1 MAEGQATEPQRDQPT
16 EDKGRP
22 LRWAESA
29 KVAVGEGG
37 AVCSRALPENVL
49 VRPAVMEG
57 GRTQLAPVVV
67 EITSPKGML
76 KSYTPGPANVA

>member
-16 EDKGRP
+16 EDKGRR
-22 LRWAESA
+22 LGWAESA
-29 KVAVGEGG
+29 KVAVGGG
-37 AVCSRALPENVL
+37 GVCSRALPENVL

-67 EITSPKGML
+67 GIMSPKGML

>member
-29 KVAVGEGG
+29 KVGEGG

-67 EITSPKGML
+67 EIMSPKGML